1 MKHQTLTRS
10 EIKRS
15 SFLNF
20 RQSFIKLLNL
30 ESIVVWQPTHYIDYF
45 MFMAEVGLFENLG
58 LTCSQIFLEF
68 IFVLFSILTEELERL
83 LQITD
88 SIYAVICD

>member
-1 MKHQTLTRS
+1 
-10 EIKRS
+10 
-15 SFLNF
+15 
-20 RQSFIKLLNL
+20 
-30 ESIVVWQPTHYIDYF
+30 